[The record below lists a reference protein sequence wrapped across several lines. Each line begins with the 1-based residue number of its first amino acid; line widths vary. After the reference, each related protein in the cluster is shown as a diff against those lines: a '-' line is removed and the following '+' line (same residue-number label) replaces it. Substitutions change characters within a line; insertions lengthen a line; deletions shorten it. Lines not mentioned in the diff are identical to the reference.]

1 MNTSVPEQIN
11 FDFDKSNLYREE
23 SVTDLQV
30 GAIRQLIPIK
40 PDGSRD
46 ESRDIK
52 FIGHTQLRS
61 PQGLV
66 PIQQPLEATDLEKA
80 FDEFPGAMKKALEE
94 VVKTAQQ
101 MQAQQE
107 AAQRANE
114 SRPSYSQAGR
124 FEL

>member
-11 FDFDKSNLYREE
+11 FDFNKDNLYREE

-80 FDEFPGAMKKALEE
+80 FDEFPSAMKKALEE

-101 MQAQQE
+101 MQPQHE

-114 SRPSYSQAGR
+114 SRIIQPGR
-124 FEL
+124 